1 MLPLVFIQRLQETR
15 KNIVKR
21 NIVIAGNDDLRLGKA
36 SRKARA
42 SRTVASER
50 VESGHPKPPP
60 GPD

>member
-1 MLPLVFIQRLQETR
+1 MKVIGNVPLVFIQRLQETR

-42 SRTVASER
+42 SRNCCER
-50 VESGHPKPPP
+50 AR
-60 GPD
+60 